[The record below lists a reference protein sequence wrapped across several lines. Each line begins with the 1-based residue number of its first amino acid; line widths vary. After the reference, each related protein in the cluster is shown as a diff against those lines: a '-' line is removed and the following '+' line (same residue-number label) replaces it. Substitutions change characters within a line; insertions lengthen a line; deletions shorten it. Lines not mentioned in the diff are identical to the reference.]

1 MAYNSK
7 FAGAQIDALLD
18 ASEAMQ
24 TSKEDVAN
32 KVTSLDADATDVQ
45 YPSAKAVKDALQA
58 EINRAKIAE
67 QSKVDKYNVWNLID
81 NAKLQNAYI
90 TSDGRAVGN
99 TQFICSDYSAVPAG
113 AKYIIFRGHAYGTAV
128 NYIAAY
134 DSELNLLKSQKVDG
148 NNIQMFDISD
158 VDGVSYIRYSVHK
171 NSIYLRAEVA
181 TDASQTQFQ
190 YPNVYN
196 PISGWTNDLY
206 DRMSTVEE
214 GVAAISGLATTD
226 ALQAEIN
233 RATIAEQTNAQAIAT
248 KENLTNKVMSI
259 NADVDDDHYPSA
271 KAVKDAIDSEATRA
285 QKAELLL
292 SQSKVD
298 KYNVWNLI
306 DNAKLQNAY
315 ITSDGRAVGNTQF
328 ICSDYSAVP
337 AGAKYIIFRGH
348 AYGTAVNYIAAYDS
362 ELNLLKSQKV
372 DGNNIQMFDISD
384 VDGVS
389 YIRYSVH
396 KNSIYLRAEVAT
408 DASQTQFQY
417 PNVYNPISGWTNDFC
432 DRMSAVEADVS
443 EIGEKVL
450 LKKTIICVGDSLTAN
465 GSELAYPAKL
475 QALVGDKYDVR
486 NYGIGGDTTVDICAR
501 IGAIA
506 AETSVDFTIP
516 KEKDTEFT
524 LPTVSDELGNITN
537 YGIVSSMT
545 GYKINIYTKGGYL
558 NSSTITPITINGIEL
573 AVQNSTISGPV
584 VVKTKEEMGA
594 DVEIKA
600 GSTVVMNGYKL
611 CQDADIIIVNMGANG
626 GYNTDISSE
635 YSIVKQFECIAK
647 KYKCKLLFITPHTVN
662 MYSSF
667 REAMRKAY
675 GVNYLDTRLYFS
687 TKAIYDALT
696 LGLVDAVTDQDIAD
710 MQAGN
715 CPTTL
720 LADGI
725 HFNDIGRTL
734 LTNLIFKTLKTL
746 GYVNE

>member
-67 QSKVDKYNVWNLID
+67 
-81 NAKLQNAYI
+81 
-90 TSDGRAVGN
+90 
-99 TQFICSDYSAVPAG
+99 
-113 AKYIIFRGHAYGTAV
+113 
-128 NYIAAY
+128 
-134 DSELNLLKSQKVDG
+134 
-148 NNIQMFDISD
+148 
-158 VDGVSYIRYSVHK
+158 
-171 NSIYLRAEVA
+171 
-181 TDASQTQFQ
+181 
-190 YPNVYN
+190 
-196 PISGWTNDLY
+196 
-206 DRMSTVEE
+206 
-214 GVAAISGLATTD
+214 
-226 ALQAEIN
+226 
-233 RATIAEQTNAQAIAT
+233 
-248 KENLTNKVMSI
+248 
-259 NADVDDDHYPSA
+259 
-271 KAVKDAIDSEATRA
+271 
-285 QKAELLL
+285 
-292 SQSKVD
+292 QSKVD

>member
-7 FAGAQIDALLD
+7 FTGAQIDALLD
-18 ASEAMQ
+18 ASEAMK

-32 KVTSLDADATDVQ
+32 KVTIINADATDEQ
-45 YPSAKAVKDALQA
+45 YPSSKAVKDAVD
-58 EINRAKIAE
+58 RA
-67 QSKVDKYNVWNLID
+67 SRFKVDKYNVWNLID
-81 NAKLQNAYI
+81 NSSLSVGYI
-90 TSDGRAVGN
+90 GSNGGFASN
-99 TQFICSDYSAVPAG
+99 PNFFSSDYSAVPAG

-134 DSELNLLKSQKVDG
+134 DSELNLLKSQKVND

-158 VDGVSYIRYSVHK
+158 VEGVSYIRYSVHK
-171 NSIYLRAEVA
+171 NSLSLRAEVA

-206 DRMSTVEE
+206 DRMSAVEAE
-214 GVAAISGLATTD
+214 VAA
-226 ALQAEIN
+226 
-233 RATIAEQTNAQAIAT
+233 
-248 KENLTNKVMSI
+248 KEDVANKVTTLG
-259 NADVDDDHYPSA
+259 ADATDVQYPSA
-271 KAVKDAIDSEATRA
+271 KAVKDTVD
-285 QKAELLL
+285 KA
-292 SQSKVD
+292 SRFKVD

-306 DNAKLQNAY
+306 DNSSLSVGY
-315 ITSDGRAVGNTQF
+315 IGSNGGFASNPNF
-328 ICSDYSAVP
+328 FSSDYSAVP

-372 DGNNIQMFDISD
+372 NDNNIQMFDISD
-384 VDGVS
+384 VEGVS

-396 KNSIYLRAEVAT
+396 KNSLSLRAEVAT

-417 PNVYNPISGWTNDFC
+417 PNVYNPISGWTNDLY
-432 DRMSAVEADVS
+432 DRMSAVEADVA
-443 EIGEKVL
+443 EIGEKVV

-465 GSELAYPAKL
+465 GGDMAYPAKL
-475 QALVGDKYDVR
+475 QALVGDKYEVR

-558 NSSTITPITINGIEL
+558 NRSTITPITINGIEL

-734 LTNLIFKTLKTL
+734 LANLIYKTLKTM
-746 GYVNE
+746 GYVAE

>member
-7 FAGAQIDALLD
+7 FTGAQIDDLLD
-18 ASEAMQ
+18 ASGKMQ
-24 TSKEDVAN
+24 TSKEDAAN
-32 KVTSLDADATDVQ
+32 KVITITADATDEQ
-45 YPSAKAVKDALQA
+45 YPSAKAVKDTVDKAS
-58 EINRAKIAE
+58 
-67 QSKVDKYNVWNLID
+67 QSKVDKNNVWNLID
-81 NAKLQNAYI
+81 NTKLKNAYI
-90 TSDGRAVGN
+90 TSAGKAVDN
-99 TQFICSDYSAVPAG
+99 TQFLCSDYSAVPAG

-134 DSELNLLKSQKVDG
+134 DSELNLLKSQKVND

-158 VDGVSYIRYSVHK
+158 VEGVSYIRYSVHK

-206 DRMSTVEE
+206 DRMSTVEADVSVIDE
-214 GVAAISGLATTD
+214 KVGITKTTAD
-226 ALQAEIN
+226 NALSQAETASQV
-233 RATIAEQTNAQAIAT
+233 ATE
-248 KENLTNKVMSI
+248 
-259 NADVDDDHYPSA
+259 A
-271 KAVKDAIDSEATRA
+271 KTLA
-285 QKAELLL
+285 
-292 SQSKVD
+292 QSKVD

-306 DNAKLQNAY
+306 DNAKLKNAY
-315 ITSDGRAVGNTQF
+315 ITSAGKAVDNTQF
-328 ICSDYSAVP
+328 LCSDYSAVP

-372 DGNNIQMFDISD
+372 NDNNIQMFDISD
-384 VDGVS
+384 VEGVS

-417 PNVYNPISGWTNDFC
+417 PNVYNPISGWTNDLY
-432 DRMSAVEADVS
+432 DRMSTVEADVR
-443 EIGEKVL
+443 EIGENL
-450 LKKTIICVGDSLTAN
+450 GIKKTIICVGDSLTAN
-465 GSELAYPAKL
+465 GGDLAYPAKL
-475 QALVGDKYDVR
+475 QALVGEKYDVR

-524 LPTVSDELGNITN
+524 LPTISDESGNITN
-537 YGIVSSMT
+537 YGIVSSMA
-545 GYKINIYTKGGYL
+545 GYKINIYTSGGYYA
-558 NSSTITPITINGIEL
+558 SSTITPITINGIEL
-573 AVQNSTISGPV
+573 DVQNSTINGPV

-594 DVEIKA
+594 DVVIKA

-635 YSIVKQFECIAK
+635 YSIVKQFDCIAK

-746 GYVNE
+746 GYVN